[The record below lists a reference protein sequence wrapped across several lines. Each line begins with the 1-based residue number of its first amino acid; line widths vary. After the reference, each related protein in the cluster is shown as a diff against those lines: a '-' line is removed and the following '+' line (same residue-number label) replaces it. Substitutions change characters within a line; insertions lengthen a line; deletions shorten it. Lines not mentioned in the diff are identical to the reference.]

1 MVRAALDDSQKMQV
15 DAPASHHFQR
25 WLLPVTLVIL
35 LLGIGVSVY
44 LVRNWP
50 FTEKNVVKQL
60 QQATSSTVH
69 ISAFERVFFPRP
81 GCIAQG
87 VSFEKGSD
95 PHDQVKLTVDK
106 LIIEG
111 TLTGLF
117 SKHLASIRLLGAHA
131 FFPEFGTGPQWK
143 PTTSDVVVD
152 ELIANSSL
160 LEFARRDPKGPKV
173 QFAIDEF
180 LAHHLATHDP
190 MKFELRLH
198 NPTPPGEVRATGTF
212 GPWNMDSV
220 SATPV
225 AGNYS
230 FSNADLGAFE
240 GIHGILGSNGQFH
253 GTIENIEVN
262 GATTTP
268 DFQVKGSTHQIPLET
283 NFEAMVDSKNGDV
296 TLQQVQARVLR
307 TIVVSHGSVAGRPG
321 EHGKITS
328 LDMSVRGGRIQD
340 LLLLFVSEK
349 HSPLS
354 GVVSL
359 KAKTVVP
366 PGDRPFLRKL
376 RMEGDFGID
385 SALFTK
391 EETQGK
397 LEKLS
402 EAARGQADQTDDPD
416 SVVSDLQ
423 GHVVVRDG
431 IATFTNIRFLVPGA
445 QAHMEGTFDLITQK
459 VNLRGL
465 LLMDANLPKAT
476 TGIKSFLL
484 KAVDPFLKKN
494 RHGGARIPVSI
505 TGTYQH
511 PSYHADPV

>member
-1 MVRAALDDSQKMQV
+1 MVRAALDESQTMEAGS
-15 DAPASHHFQR
+15 APSYRLQR
-25 WLLPVTLVIL
+25 WLLPVTIVIL
-35 LLGIGVSVY
+35 LLGIGGAAY

-69 ISAFERVFFPRP
+69 ISAFKRVFFPRP

-87 VSFEKGSD
+87 VTLERGTD
-95 PHDQVKLTVDK
+95 PHGQVKLTVDK

-117 SKHLASIRLLGAHA
+117 SKHLASIRAQGAHA
-131 FFPEFGTGPQWK
+131 FFPEFGTAPQWK
-143 PTTSDVVVD
+143 PATSDVVVD

-160 LEFARRDPKGPKV
+160 LEFARRDPKSPKV

-180 LAHHLATHDP
+180 VAHHLASHDP
-190 MKFELRLH
+190 MKFEVRLH

-212 GPWNMDSV
+212 GPWNMDRV

-225 AGNYS
+225 SGDYS
-230 FSNADLGAFE
+230 FSNADLGVFD
-240 GIHGILGSNGQFH
+240 GVHGILASNGQFH
-253 GTIENIEVN
+253 GTIENIAVN
-262 GATTTP
+262 GATSTP
-268 DFQVKGSTHQIPLET
+268 AFQVKGSTHQIPLDT
-283 NFEAMVDSKNGDV
+283 NFGAIVDSNNGDV
-296 TLQQVQARVLR
+296 TLQQVQARVLH

-328 LDMSVRGGRIQD
+328 LDMSVRNGRIQD

-349 HSPLS
+349 HSPLN
-354 GVVSL
+354 GIVSL
-359 KAKTVVP
+359 KTKVIVP
-366 PGDRPFLRKL
+366 PGNRHFLQKL
-376 RMEGDFGID
+376 RMAGDFGID

-402 EAARGQADQTDDPD
+402 EAARGQADQTDDPERI
-416 SVVSDLQ
+416 VSDLQ

-431 IATFTNIRFLVPGA
+431 IATFKDLRFRVPGA
-445 QAHMEGTFDLITQK
+445 RAHLEGTFDLITQK

-465 LLMDANLPKAT
+465 LFMDANLPKAT

-494 RHGGARIPVSI
+494 RHGGARIPISI

-511 PSYHADPV
+511 PSYNADPV